1 MPRSKDKGPSRLTV
15 VVVVLEGSRSDR
27 GVECGTFLFLQFPER
42 ETWTNRW
49 SAASPVKIRT
59 QFGNLRCYSGFHQRS
74 AITKKPL
81 VWASLGLG
89 GISVSRPDLCLFYC
103 NFLFFYHTSAKSSF
117 SLPGRSAAGK
127 ANYCVSEELTSGF
140 FGGGRGGAWEKE

>member
-49 SAASPVKIRT
+49 SAGRLTGQNKNPIWEFAVLFWISSKERHYKEAPCLGVFGFGGDFGESP
-59 QFGNLRCYSGFHQRS
+59 RS
-74 AITKKPL
+74 LFILLQLPVFL
-81 VWASLGLG
+81 SH
-89 GISVSRPDLCLFYC
+89 ISQKLF
-103 NFLFFYHTSAKSSF
+103 
-117 SLPGRSAAGK
+117 
-127 ANYCVSEELTSGF
+127 LTSWPQ
-140 FGGGRGGAWEKE
+140 RCR